1 MTRHEQA
8 IERARDSLITVVYSA
23 DGPFSPKGQVLN
35 LAARDAVVA
44 LMEAA
49 APITDE
55 CPCDILDVAL
65 MAGRADMTEPCG
77 ECYQCALHNAMDALA
92 DVLGVPE

>member
-44 LMEAA
+44 LMEAVREREGCCA
-49 APITDE
+49 D
-55 CPCDILDVAL
+55 
-65 MAGRADMTEPCG
+65 RADSGCIVCE
-77 ECYQCALHNAMDALA
+77 AMATLA
-92 DVLGVPE
+92 TALGVPE

>member
-8 IERARDSLITVVYSA
+8 IERAREA
-23 DGPFSPKGQVLN
+23 DPKSGGY
-35 LAARDAVVA
+35 ARRRDNAWPAVVA